1 MAAAP
6 SPLWFHLLAGPN
18 GAGKST
24 LYRALVREG
33 ILGPPLEFVNA
44 DLHERDHLQHMADP
58 QQRSEAARAW
68 ADARR
73 AALLAARTPLASE
86 TVFSHPSKLE
96 LIGDAQRQGYTVA
109 LHVVALD
116 DPQRLLVRVA
126 QRVREGGHPV
136 PPERILSRYPRT
148 MALLEQAVQSR
159 TSPISTMRTTRKWAA
174 PASWPCTPRAAPSS
188 PRANCQPGRAACS
201 VWPAPPASENPDATT
216 RPRPAGERRQPAK
229 NGRHLPHHS
238 RREPPCRYR

>member
-1 MAAAP
+1 MGAATPAP
-6 SPLWFHLLAGPN
+6 PRWFHLLAGPN

-24 LYRALVREG
+24 LYRALVRQG

-44 DLHERDHLQHMADP
+44 DLHERDRLQHIADP

-73 AALLAARTPLASE
+73 AALLAARVPLASE

-96 LIGDAQRQGYTVA
+96 LIGGARRQGYTVA

-116 DPQRLLVRVA
+116 DPQRLLARVA

-136 PPERILSRYPRT
+136 PPERILARYPRT
-148 MALLEQAVQSR
+148 MALLRQAVPQADVAYLYDAADAESGGPRLVAIR
-159 TSPISTMRTTRKWAA
+159 TAGGITEPAGPA
-174 PASWPCTPRAAPSS
+174 PAWARAML
-188 PRANCQPGRAACS
+188 G
-201 VWPAPPASENPDATT
+201 
-216 RPRPAGERRQPAK
+216 
-229 NGRHLPHHS
+229 L
-238 RREPPCRYR
+238 